1 MGDIDGDGLLDIVVA
16 NTFDWVNQL
25 PIIVEPF
32 LLNQPNQ
39 LFLNNGDGTFTDVSD
54 SSGFRTLA
62 GPPPRWSQQ

>member
-16 NTFDWVNQL
+16 NTFDWSTAA
-25 PIIVEPF
+25 IIVEPF

-54 SSGFRTLA
+54 RRVFGPWLA
-62 GPPPRWSQQ
+62 RPPVSQQ